1 MCFARDFI
9 NIKLTLSLLGQR
21 AITVLSFFLS
31 PVPSF
36 SSISIKSVVTH
47 IAIGDALSFPIVS
60 VHDTRGGET
69 VRVFGFAFPDSQR
82 GEKQSCTPRA
92 THSLSK
98 RSNARGM
105 RVHACLID
113 QRTVERNVLTATFVI
128 RSVNF
133 ANLHITLPRNSA
145 ILSHGK
151 KHQYCY
157 PHYVH
162 NVNFLI
168 L

>member
-60 VHDTRGGET
+60 RCTTRGEGKP

-157 PHYVH
+157 PIMYTM
-162 NVNFLI
+162 
-168 L
+168 